1 MSDKDFKVKNGLEVT
16 DNITVGGTVAGR
28 DLATDGSKL
37 DNIEAN
43 ATGDQSDA
51 EIKSAYEANSDTNVL
66 TDALQSKLNG
76 VATGADVTSS
86 NIIDEDTMTTNS
98 ATKIPTQQS
107 VKAYVDTQVAGV
119 VDAAP
124 GALNTLN
131 ELAAAINDDSSF
143 ATTVNANIAS
153 KLPLAGGTLTG
164 NIVMG
169 GAQTVDGR
177 DLSADGTKLDG
188 IEASA
193 DVTDTTNVV
202 AALTAGTNVAIS
214 AGGTISSTDTN
225 TTYSVGDGGL
235 TQKNFTTADNTKL
248 DGIAT
253 SANNYSLPVAAPT
266 VLGGVK
272 EGGDIAIDASG
283 VMTVN
288 DDSHNHTVANVDGLQ
303 TALDAK
309 TTPGYVDTQ
318 ITNLIG
324 GAPGTLDTLNELA
337 AAINDD
343 AAYASTLTT
352 SLATKTAKT
361 SNQSLST
368 AANAMTISGHTITLN
383 RGDGTTD
390 TVTVPDNNTT
400 YSVGDGGLTQVNF
413 TTADNTKLD
422 GIEASADVTDTTNVV
437 AALTAGTNVAISAG
451 GTISSTD
458 TNTTYSADGNYGMTL
473 SGTAFRLED
482 DRRRN
487 STTTDIYSG
496 NTSDYT
502 FYDADVGIRW
512 YTAGAEDMRLTDAGD
527 LHVDGNVT
535 AYSTTVSDRNLKT
548 DIEKI
553 DNALEKVNKLNGCT
567 FTYTSDGKESAGLIA
582 QEVEEVLP
590 SAVTTSKL
598 VFHGEEGKE
607 YKVLQYD
614 QTIGLLVEAIKE
626 LSVKVEELENK

>member
-225 TTYSVGDGGL
+225 TTYS
-235 TQKNFTTADNTKL
+235 
-248 DGIAT
+248 
-253 SANNYSLPVAAPT
+253 
-266 VLGGVK
+266 
-272 EGGDIAIDASG
+272 
-283 VMTVN
+283 
-288 DDSHNHTVANVDGLQ
+288 
-303 TALDAK
+303 
-309 TTPGYVDTQ
+309 
-318 ITNLIG
+318 
-324 GAPGTLDTLNELA
+324 
-337 AAINDD
+337 
-343 AAYASTLTT
+343 
-352 SLATKTAKT
+352 
-361 SNQSLST
+361 
-368 AANAMTISGHTITLN
+368 
-383 RGDGTTD
+383 
-390 TVTVPDNNTT
+390 
-400 YSVGDGGLTQVNF
+400 
-413 TTADNTKLD
+413 
-422 GIEASADVTDTTNVV
+422 
-437 AALTAGTNVAISAG
+437 
-451 GTISSTD
+451 
-458 TNTTYSADGNYGMTL
+458 ADGNYGMTL

>member
-1 MSDKDFKVKNGLEVT
+1 M
-16 DNITVGGTVAGR
+16 
-28 DLATDGSKL
+28 
-37 DNIEAN
+37 
-43 ATGDQSDA
+43 
-51 EIKSAYEANSDTNVL
+51 
-66 TDALQSKLNG
+66 
-76 VATGADVTSS
+76 
-86 NIIDEDTMTTNS
+86 
-98 ATKIPTQQS
+98 
-107 VKAYVDTQVAGV
+107 
-119 VDAAP
+119 
-124 GALNTLN
+124 
-131 ELAAAINDDSSF
+131 
-143 ATTVNANIAS
+143 
-153 KLPLAGGTLTG
+153 
-164 NIVMG
+164 
-169 GAQTVDGR
+169 
-177 DLSADGTKLDG
+177 LSA
-188 IEASA
+188 
-193 DVTDTTNVV
+193 V
-202 AALTAGTNVAIS
+202 
-214 AGGTISSTDTN
+214 
-225 TTYSVGDGGL
+225 
-235 TQKNFTTADNTKL
+235 
-248 DGIAT
+248 
-253 SANNYSLPVAAPT
+253 
-266 VLGGVK
+266 
-272 EGGDIAIDASG
+272 
-283 VMTVN
+283 
-288 DDSHNHTVANVDGLQ
+288 
-303 TALDAK
+303 
-309 TTPGYVDTQ
+309 
-318 ITNLIG
+318 
-324 GAPGTLDTLNELA
+324 
-337 AAINDD
+337 
-343 AAYASTLTT
+343 
-352 SLATKTAKT
+352 
-361 SNQSLST
+361 
-368 AANAMTISGHTITLN
+368 
-383 RGDGTTD
+383 
-390 TVTVPDNNTT
+390 
-400 YSVGDGGLTQVNF
+400 
-413 TTADNTKLD
+413 
-422 GIEASADVTDTTNVV
+422 DVTDTTNVV